1 MPRIARPSVR
11 PNLATISNLGLAA
24 LRVGSP
30 FAGMAIPTQALQRAQ
45 QEAVPVAVMRLDMVG
60 DCGGD
65 DMAMLAADPAQGL
78 EPKLTLRSL
87 APALQRIRISPG
99 RCLRGSGRKL
109 GQEAKRRC
117 HEAFGRFALCRRRVV
132 SGFRAWRLLFLP
144 ADFVDAFEPLDRQT
158 VLSHTRYHGSSACFR
173 LDRLDRVG
181 GDRHD
186 HLSPEQRD
194 QYLSQIPPRA
204 CVSPFPAIERPETN
218 PNWLAH

>member
-65 DMAMLAADPAQGL
+65 DMAMLATDPAQGL
-78 EPKLTLRSL
+78 EPKLMLRSL

-132 SGFRAWRLLFLP
+132 SGFRAGDFFSCLPILSMLLSRSTGRRCFPILATMVLQP
-144 ADFVDAFEPLDRQT
+144 AFASIASIASAATGTTTCRP
-158 VLSHTRYHGSSACFR
+158 SS
-173 LDRLDRVG
+173 V
-181 GDRHD
+181 
-186 HLSPEQRD
+186 
-194 QYLSQIPPRA
+194 
-204 CVSPFPAIERPETN
+204 TN
-218 PNWLAH
+218 T